1 MPAKKAQNKSK
12 VHSSPSEE
20 EDVSGANNQAVS
32 TGDASPGRLD
42 VSTGMAQNL
51 DVIQILDGI
60 RSDFSTKIGVV
71 LTTIQ
76 DVKRDVQDFSLR
88 MDGAEKRISNVED
101 DVNSEK
107 GKTEALVK
115 QVALLTDKLE
125 DLENRSRRSNL
136 RLVNVPEKIE
146 GNDAVAFLEKWLPEA
161 LGPATFPRQPL
172 IERAHRLPGRK
183 QPNRPPTPRVLIVK
197 FLNFQDRV
205 RVMRAASTKGKVIC
219 GGQEVLFFPD
229 LSTDL
234 HRRRRGF
241 DRVKQQLRSMNIRY
255 GLIYP
260 AKLRVS
266 TDEHTHVFETPAD
279 AEKFIKG
286 LQNTAI

>member
-1 MPAKKAQNKSK
+1 MPAKKAQNKAK
-12 VHSSPSEE
+12 AHSSPSEE
-20 EDVSGANNQAVS
+20 DDVSGANNQAKS
-32 TGDASPGRLD
+32 AGDASSGCLLD
-42 VSTGMAQNL
+42 VSIGMAHNL
-51 DVIQILDGI
+51 DVITRRDQ
-60 RSDFSTKIGVV
+60 K
-71 LTTIQ
+71 
-76 DVKRDVQDFSLR
+76 DVQDFSMR
-88 MDGAEKRISNVED
+88 MEGAEKRISSVED
-101 DVNSEK
+101 TVNSEK

-115 QVALLTDKLE
+115 QVALLTNKLE
-125 DLENRSRRSNL
+125 DLENRSR
-136 RLVNVPEKIE
+136 
-146 GNDAVAFLEKWLPEA
+146 NDAVAFLEKWLPEA

-172 IERAHRLPGRK
+172 IERAHRLPGRT

-205 RVMRAASTKGKVIC
+205 RVMRAAMTKGKVIC
-219 GGQEVLFFPD
+219 GGQEVMFFPD

-266 TDEHTHVFETPAD
+266 SDGLTYVFETPAD
-279 AEKFIKG
+279 VEKFIQG
-286 LQNTAI
+286 LQNTEI